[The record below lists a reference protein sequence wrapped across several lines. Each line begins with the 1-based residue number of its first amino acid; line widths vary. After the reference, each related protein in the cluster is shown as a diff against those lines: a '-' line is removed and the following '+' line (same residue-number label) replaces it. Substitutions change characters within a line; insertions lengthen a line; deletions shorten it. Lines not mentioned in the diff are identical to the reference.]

1 MPARTNSLAL
11 PPDTMLAEYCLEKML
26 GKGGF
31 GLTYLAED
39 THLGRK
45 VAVKELLP
53 DGIAM
58 RADGT
63 TVVAQTE
70 DLEETFA
77 WASDRFL
84 EEARTLARLSHPN
97 VVKVIRYLKANGT
110 VYMVMDFIQGRPLD
124 QVVKAHGGPLPE
136 KQVKSIFFS
145 LLEGIDYVHR
155 QGILH
160 RDIKPGNILITPEGT
175 PVLID
180 FGSARENLGRT
191 VSLTSLVSFGYSPM
205 EQIMTNGRQ
214 GPWTDIHALAGT
226 AIFMMTGRT
235 PKSAIE
241 RSHETEPKGWL
252 ARQLAQQ
259 ADAPFLRALEKGFRL
274 KLKDRPQSVDE
285 WQRLFVV
292 APERPID
299 GKPAPNF
306 WQRHILALGTAG
318 FLLLLIILFIFRPQ
332 PTPHFE
338 TIVSPAP
345 TTNVPPVVSS
355 LPKNNPSNSLSA
367 PDYFAKGLAAHAD
380 GNNAQAVS
388 EYSEAIELNP
398 LYTEAYL
405 KRGEAYAAQGNY
417 GSAITDYGKVLQ
429 LDPKNASAY
438 AQRGFAYYAKGAY
451 DPAITDYAQSIAL
464 GSAAAVNYYN
474 LGLAYYEKGSDS
486 QALANCEQA
495 TQIDPNLSEAYT
507 SAAWVLATSSDS
519 SVRDGNKAVQ
529 YALKGGSLDAWKQRR
544 RLDVLASAYAEAGD
558 FDNAVRW
565 ESDYLKT
572 PNLTAALLSDGQNRL
587 KLFQA
592 HQAYH
597 RAATNPIPT
606 FQASPELI
614 KALEKDPSFIK
625 NYESDP

>member
-1 MPARTNSLAL
+1 
-11 PPDTMLAEYCLEKML
+11 
-26 GKGGF
+26 
-31 GLTYLAED
+31 
-39 THLGRK
+39 
-45 VAVKELLP
+45 VKELLP

-97 VVKVIRYLKANGT
+97 IVKVIRYLKANGT

-124 QVVKAHGGPLPE
+124 QVVKGQGGPLPQD
-136 KQVKSIFFS
+136 QVKSIFFS

-205 EQIMTNGRQ
+205 EQIITNGKQ

-235 PKSAIE
+235 PQSAIE

-252 ARQLAQQ
+252 KKQLVHQ
-259 ADAPFLRALEKGFRL
+259 ADASFLGAMEQGFRL
-274 KLKDRPQSVDE
+274 KPKDRPQSVDE
-285 WQRLFVV
+285 WRQLFVV
-292 APERPID
+292 APEPPLK
-299 GKPAPNF
+299 GKPSPNF
-306 WQRHILALGTAG
+306 WQRHILALGISG
-318 FLLLLIILFIFRPQ
+318 FVLLLIILFIFRPQ
-332 PTPHFE
+332 PNPRLE

-345 TTNVPPVVSS
+345 TTNAPPVVSD
-355 LPKNNPSNSLSA
+355 LPKNNPSSSPSA
-367 PDYFAKGLAAHAD
+367 PDFFTKGLAAHAD
-380 GNNAQAVS
+380 GNNAQAIS
-388 EYSEAIELNP
+388 DYTEAIKLNP
-398 LYTEAYL
+398 LYTAAYL
-405 KRGEAYAAQGNY
+405 ERGEAYAAQGNY
-417 GSAITDYGKVLQ
+417 ESAITDYGKVLQ

-438 AQRGFAYYAKGAY
+438 AQRGFANYAKGSY
-451 DPAITDYAQSIAL
+451 DPAIWDYSHSITL
-464 GSAAAVNYYN
+464 GLATAANYYN
-474 LGLAYYEKGSDS
+474 LGLAFYGRSSDS
-486 QALANCEQA
+486 RALANYEQA
-495 TQIDPNLSEAYT
+495 TQVDPKMSEAYT
-507 SAAWVLATSSDS
+507 NAAWVLATSADG

-529 YALKGGSLDAWKQRR
+529 YALKAGSLTAWKQP
-544 RLDVLASAYAEAGD
+544 RLLDILACAYAEAGD
-558 FDNAVRW
+558 FDNAVKW
-565 ESDYLKT
+565 GSEYIKT
-572 PNLTAALLSDGQNRL
+572 PNLTDALLSDGQNRL

-592 HQAYH
+592 HQPYH
-597 RAATNPIPT
+597 RAVTNTIPT
-606 FQASPELI
+606 FQASPALM
-614 KALEKDPSFIK
+614 KALEKDPSFIR
-625 NYESDP
+625 NYEPDH